1 MNKQNSLS
9 SISKYRSPIMGM
21 AIIWV
26 VMFHYRLQAP
36 ILSVISNY
44 GYAGVDFFMFL
55 SAFGLYYSMSKN
67 DNVMMFYK
75 KDFCAYFPRISSSV
89 FYVPTFYIKR
99 MSASPNSCGYIRL
112 WVILRM
118 VSLADGLF
126 RP

>member
-1 MNKQNSLS
+1 MNKKNSLS

-75 KDFCAYFPRISSSV
+75 KRFLRIFPTYFIIG
-89 FYVPTFYIKR
+89 FLCTYF
-99 MSASPNSCGYIRL
+99 L
-112 WVILRM
+112 
-118 VSLADGLF
+118 
-126 RP
+126 